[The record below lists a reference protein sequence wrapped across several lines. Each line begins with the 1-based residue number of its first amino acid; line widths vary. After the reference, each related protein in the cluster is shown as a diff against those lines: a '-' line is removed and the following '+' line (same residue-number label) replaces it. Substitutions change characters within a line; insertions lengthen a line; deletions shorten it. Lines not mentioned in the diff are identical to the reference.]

1 MEVAGSAEPKILIER
16 HEGRTVWLGGQ
27 GVTFRLSGED
37 TGGAFSIVEHPVE
50 PGTLVPP
57 HMHTNEDEYSYV
69 LEGEF
74 GVRIGDRIVHAT
86 PGTYV
91 FKPRGIPHTFWNPG
105 ADMARLIEIISPA
118 GFERFLEEAAASIEG
133 RGGVD
138 PNEIADIAHRY
149 GSIAE
154 WWDWVPELEASYGV
168 KLYNRD
174 F

>member
-1 MEVAGSAEPKILIER
+1 MGDAGSAEPRILIEP

-27 GVTFRLSGED
+27 GVTFRLFGED
-37 TGGAFSIVEHPVE
+37 TGGAFSIVEHPME

-57 HMHTNEDEYSYV
+57 HMHTHEDEFSFV
-69 LEGEF
+69 LEGAF
-74 GVRIGDRIVHAT
+74 GVRIGDRIAHAT
-86 PGTYV
+86 PGSYV

-105 ADMARLIEIISPA
+105 PDPARLIEIISPP
-118 GFERFLEEAAASIEG
+118 GFERFFEEVAGAIEV
-133 RGGVD
+133 RERLD
-138 PNEIADIAHRY
+138 PNEIAAIARRY